1 MWIQKWKL
9 KLGSTLPSSSCFFLY
24 ISSFHY
30 HFQLSFFDNDDDDDR
45 FFSSSRNADKLNL
58 FSIFFLFQENLTKP
72 NKNKQEKKVNHK
84 GVCVCVNR
92 ILNEKK

>member
-58 FSIFFLFQENLTKP
+58 FSIFFFISREFNQTKQ
-72 NKNKQEKKVNHK
+72 KQTRKK
-84 GVCVCVNR
+84 GQS
-92 ILNEKK
+92 